1 MILALVVCGQE
12 RFNRDRSK
20 LTYSIWAENIS
31 PSHINRSLGKT
42 LVISKIFRR
51 ISVLTTS
58 NVSDKPILVR
68 PRSVCSKALKGKI
81 NSVLWT
87 NQKVKSA
94 RPFANEVGCDLKTV
108 HIIIRD
114 DLSQLACKK
123 IIIVCTNKG
132 LYTSTFTIFSVGKK
146 T

>member
-1 MILALVVCGQE
+1 MPDLYFLPE
-12 RFNRDRSK
+12 SK
-20 LTYSIWAENIS
+20 STYSLWTENIS
-31 PSHINRSLGKT
+31 PSHINSSLGKT
-42 LVISKIFRR
+42 LVISTIFRW
-51 ISVLTTS
+51 INVLTTG
-58 NVSDKPILVR
+58 NVSANPIPGG
-68 PRSVCSKALKGKI
+68 PRSVCSRALIGKI
-81 NSVLWT
+81 NSVLGT

-94 RPFANEVGCDLKTV
+94 RPLANEIGCGLKTV

-146 T
+146 N